1 MTITAWAPRSRPGFG
16 FSTFHGSRRV
26 FAALAVFIVIG
37 AIAVWEI
44 ASAMSSRALREIE
57 AAGFQRIEL
66 YSSTVSNALATYA
79 YLPSVLARDSE
90 IVAAVSGDDAS
101 AVAAANAKL
110 KLTNENARSAAIYVM
125 DTSGLTRASSNFDS
139 QWSFVGKNY
148 SYRPYFIQAMQG
160 QSGHFY
166 GVGTT
171 TNLAG
176 YFISSPIYAG
186 GTIVGVVVVKIDL
199 EPLQA
204 EWASGGERLFVMD
217 RNKVVIL
224 SSYLGWKYGMLHV
237 LGPGIAEE
245 LKETQEYGNANLHVL
260 AFKRLG
266 SLATHSSVVDFE
278 KRRYLMQTR
287 DFGDDGWT
295 IGYLSDI
302 APVNAKW
309 REVMISSGAVL
320 ALLVLIG
327 LFFWQRRLRLHTEL
341 HARKAVSEA
350 LRVAHDQLEQ
360 KVRERTLDLQAEI
373 SEREKAELELRAT
386 QEELIHAG
394 KMAALGQMS
403 AAIAHEINQP
413 LSAIQTYSASTRLL
427 YEKDDKQGVS
437 ANLDMI
443 ASLTKRLAG
452 ITSHL
457 RTFSHKSAMK
467 RDPVSLEYCVDR
479 ALALLQ
485 TTIDHADIEI
495 DRAVPEDAMVC
506 GNEIRL
512 EQVLV
517 NLIRNAIDAM
527 QGQPVRKLTLQ
538 AVRDHDFWVLKV
550 GDTGS
555 GIKEENLSKLFEPF
569 FSTKN
574 AGVGLGLG
582 LSLSYTIIRGFGGT
596 VTCENNPDGGA
607 SFYVKLPIVND
618 AGNHA

>member
-1 MTITAWAPRSRPGFG
+1 
-16 FSTFHGSRRV
+16 
-26 FAALAVFIVIG
+26 
-37 AIAVWEI
+37 
-44 ASAMSSRALREIE
+44 
-57 AAGFQRIEL
+57 
-66 YSSTVSNALATYA
+66 
-79 YLPSVLARDSE
+79 
-90 IVAAVSGDDAS
+90 
-101 AVAAANAKL
+101 
-110 KLTNENARSAAIYVM
+110 M
-125 DTSGLTRASSNFDS
+125 DTTGLTRASSNFDS
-139 QWSFVGKNY
+139 KWSFVGQNY
-148 SYRPYFIQAMQG
+148 SFRPYFIQAMQG
-160 QSGHFY
+160 QPGHFY
-166 GVGTT
+166 GVGST

-176 YFISSPIYAG
+176 YFISSPIYSAG
-186 GTIVGVVVVKIDL
+186 DIVGVVVVKIDL

-224 SSYLGWKYGMLHV
+224 SSYLGWKYGMLHA
-237 LGPGIAEE
+237 LGPSVARE
-245 LKETQEYGNANLHVL
+245 LKETQEYGNANLHAL

-266 SLATHSSVVDFE
+266 SLATHSSVVEFE
-278 KRRYLMQTR
+278 KHRYLMQTR
-287 DFGDDGWT
+287 NFGDDGWT

-309 REVMISSGAVL
+309 REVMISSCAVL
-320 ALLVLIG
+320 ALLVLLG

-341 HARKAVSEA
+341 RARKAISEA

-360 KVRERTLDLQAEI
+360 KVRERTLDLEAEI
-373 SEREKAELELRAT
+373 SERHKAEIELRST

-413 LSAIQTYSASTRLL
+413 LAAIQTFSASTRVL
-427 YEKDDKQGVS
+427 YEKDDKKGVS
-437 ANLDMI
+437 ANLEMI
-443 ASLTKRLAG
+443 ADLTKRLAG

-485 TTIDHADIEI
+485 TTIDHAEIEVV
-495 DRAVPEDAMVC
+495 RAVPDDAVVC

-538 AVRDHDFWVLKV
+538 ATREQNFWILRV

-555 GIKEENLSKLFEPF
+555 GIEPENLSKLFEPF

-607 SFYVKLPIVND
+607 SFTVKLPMFND
-618 AGNHA
+618 AGDHV

>member
-1 MTITAWAPRSRPGFG
+1 MTITAWAPRSRPDLK
-16 FSTFHGSRRV
+16 FSTLADSRRV
-26 FAALAVFIVIG
+26 FLALAVFILVG
-37 AIAVWEI
+37 AIAVWEA
-44 ASAMSSRALREIE
+44 ASVVSSRALREIE

-79 YLPSVLARDSE
+79 YLPAVLARDSD
-90 IVAAVSGDDAS
+90 IAAAVSGADS

-110 KLTNENARSAAIYVM
+110 RLTNENAHSAAIYVM
-125 DTSGLTRASSNFDS
+125 DTTGLTRASSNFDS
-139 QWSFVGKNY
+139 KWSFVGQNY
-148 SYRPYFIQAMQG
+148 SFRPYFIQAMQG
-160 QSGHFY
+160 QPGHFY
-166 GVGTT
+166 GVGST

-176 YFISSPIYAG
+176 YFISSPIYSAG
-186 GTIVGVVVVKIDL
+186 DIVGVVVVKIDL

-224 SSYLGWKYGMLHV
+224 SSYLGWKYGMLHA
-237 LGPGIAEE
+237 LGPGVAEE
-245 LKETQEYGNANLHVL
+245 LKETQEYGNANLRVL

-266 SLATHSSVVDFE
+266 SLATHSSVVEFE
-278 KRRYLMQTR
+278 KHRYLMQTR
-287 DFGDDGWT
+287 NFGDDGWT

-309 REVMISSGAVL
+309 REVMISSCAVL
-320 ALLVLIG
+320 ALLVLLG

-341 HARKAVSEA
+341 RARKAVSEA

-360 KVRERTLDLQAEI
+360 KVRERTLDLEAEI
-373 SEREKAELELRAT
+373 SERQKAEIELRST

-413 LSAIQTYSASTRLL
+413 LAAIQTFSASTRVL
-427 YEKDDKQGVS
+427 YEKDDKKGVS
-437 ANLDMI
+437 ANLEMI

-485 TTIDHADIEI
+485 TTIDHAEIEVVRVVP
-495 DRAVPEDAMVC
+495 DDAVVC

-527 QGQPVRKLTLQ
+527 QGRPIRKLTLQ
-538 AVRDHDFWVLKV
+538 ATREQKFWVLRV

-555 GIKEENLSKLFEPF
+555 GIEQENLSKLFEPF

-582 LSLSYTIIRGFGGT
+582 LSLSYTIIRGFGGS

-607 SFYVKLPIVND
+607 SFYVKLPMFND
-618 AGNHA
+618 AGDHV

>member
-1 MTITAWAPRSRPGFG
+1 MTITAWAPRSRPDLK
-16 FSTFHGSRRV
+16 FSTLADSRRV
-26 FAALAVFIVIG
+26 FLALAVFILVG
-37 AIAVWEI
+37 AIAVWEA
-44 ASAMSSRALREIE
+44 ASVVSSRALREIE

-79 YLPSVLARDSE
+79 YLPAVLARDSD
-90 IVAAVSGDDAS
+90 IAAAVSGADS

-110 KLTNENARSAAIYVM
+110 RLTNENAHSAAIYVM
-125 DTSGLTRASSNFDS
+125 DTTGLTRASSNFDS
-139 QWSFVGKNY
+139 KWSFVGQNY
-148 SYRPYFIQAMQG
+148 SFRPYFIQAMQG
-160 QSGHFY
+160 QPGHFY
-166 GVGTT
+166 GVGST

-176 YFISSPIYAG
+176 YFISSPIYSAG
-186 GTIVGVVVVKIDL
+186 DIVGVVVVKIDL

-237 LGPGIAEE
+237 LGPGVAEE
-245 LKETQEYGNANLHVL
+245 LKETQEYGNANLRVL

-266 SLATHSSVVDFE
+266 SLATHSSVVEFE
-278 KRRYLMQTR
+278 KHRYLMQTR
-287 DFGDDGWT
+287 NFGDDGWT

-302 APVNAKW
+302 APVDAKW
-309 REVMISSGAVL
+309 REVVISSCAVL
-320 ALLVLIG
+320 ALLVLLG

-341 HARKAVSEA
+341 RARKAVSEA

-360 KVRERTLDLQAEI
+360 KVRERTLDLEAEI
-373 SEREKAELELRAT
+373 SERQKAEIELRST

-413 LSAIQTYSASTRLL
+413 LAAIQTFSASTRVL
-427 YEKDDKQGVS
+427 YEKDDKKGVS
-437 ANLDMI
+437 ANLEMI

-485 TTIDHADIEI
+485 TTIDHAEIEVVRVVP
-495 DRAVPEDAMVC
+495 DDAVVC

-527 QGQPVRKLTLQ
+527 QGRPIRKLTLQ
-538 AVRDHDFWVLKV
+538 ATREQKFWVLRV

-555 GIKEENLSKLFEPF
+555 GIEQENLSKLFEPF

-582 LSLSYTIIRGFGGT
+582 LSLSYTIIRGFGGS

-607 SFYVKLPIVND
+607 SFYVKLPMFND
-618 AGNHA
+618 AGDHV

>member
-1 MTITAWAPRSRPGFG
+1 MTITAWAPRSRPDLK
-16 FSTFHGSRRV
+16 FSTLADSRRV
-26 FAALAVFIVIG
+26 FLALAVFILVG
-37 AIAVWEI
+37 AIAVWEA
-44 ASAMSSRALREIE
+44 ASVVSSRALREIE

-79 YLPSVLARDSE
+79 YLPAVLARDSD
-90 IVAAVSGDDAS
+90 IAAAVSGADS

-110 KLTNENARSAAIYVM
+110 RLTNENAHSAAIYVM
-125 DTSGLTRASSNFDS
+125 DTTGLTRASSNFDS
-139 QWSFVGKNY
+139 KWSFVGQNY
-148 SYRPYFIQAMQG
+148 SFRPYFIQAMQG
-160 QSGHFY
+160 QPGHFY
-166 GVGTT
+166 GVGST

-176 YFISSPIYAG
+176 YFISSPIYSAG
-186 GTIVGVVVVKIDL
+186 DIVGVVVVKIDL

-224 SSYLGWKYGMLHV
+224 SSYLGWKYGMLHA
-237 LGPGIAEE
+237 LGPGVAEE
-245 LKETQEYGNANLHVL
+245 LKETQEYGNANLRVL

-266 SLATHSSVVDFE
+266 SLATHSSVVEFE
-278 KRRYLMQTR
+278 KHRYLMQTR
-287 DFGDDGWT
+287 NFGDDGWT

-302 APVNAKW
+302 APVDAKW
-309 REVMISSGAVL
+309 REVVISSCAVL
-320 ALLVLIG
+320 ALLVLLG

-341 HARKAVSEA
+341 RARKAVSEA

-360 KVRERTLDLQAEI
+360 KVRERTLDLEAEI
-373 SEREKAELELRAT
+373 SERQKAEIELRST

-413 LSAIQTYSASTRLL
+413 LAAIQTFSASTRVL
-427 YEKDDKQGVS
+427 YEKDDKKGVS
-437 ANLDMI
+437 ANLEMI

-485 TTIDHADIEI
+485 TTIDHAEIEVVRVVP
-495 DRAVPEDAMVC
+495 DDAVVC

-527 QGQPVRKLTLQ
+527 QGRPIRKLTLQ
-538 AVRDHDFWVLKV
+538 ATREQKFWVLRV

-555 GIKEENLSKLFEPF
+555 GIEQENLSKLFEPF

-582 LSLSYTIIRGFGGT
+582 LSLSYTIIRGFGGS

-607 SFYVKLPIVND
+607 SFYVKLPMFND
-618 AGNHA
+618 AGDHV

>member
-1 MTITAWAPRSRPGFG
+1 MTTTAWAPRSRPDLG
-16 FSTFHGSRRV
+16 FSTLANSRRV
-26 FAALAVFIVIG
+26 FLALAVFVLIG

-79 YLPSVLARDSE
+79 YLPAVLARDSD
-90 IVAAVSGDDAS
+90 IAAAVSGSSA

-110 KLTNENARSAAIYVM
+110 RLTNENAHSAAIYVM
-125 DTSGLTRASSNFDS
+125 DTTGLTRASSNFDS
-139 QWSFVGKNY
+139 KWSFVGQNY
-148 SYRPYFIQAMQG
+148 SFRPYFIQAMQG
-160 QSGHFY
+160 QPGHFY
-166 GVGTT
+166 GVGST

-176 YFISSPIYAG
+176 YFISSPIYSAG
-186 GTIVGVVVVKIDL
+186 DIVGVVVVKIDL

-224 SSYLGWKYGMLHV
+224 SSYLGWKYGMLHA
-237 LGPGIAEE
+237 LGPSVARE
-245 LKETQEYGNANLHVL
+245 LKETQEYGNANLRVL

-266 SLATHSSVVDFE
+266 SLATHSSVVEFE
-278 KRRYLMQTR
+278 KHRYLMQTR
-287 DFGDDGWT
+287 NFGDDGWT

-309 REVMISSGAVL
+309 REVMISSCAVL
-320 ALLVLIG
+320 ALLVLLG

-341 HARKAVSEA
+341 RARKAISEA

-360 KVRERTLDLQAEI
+360 KVRERTLDLEAEI
-373 SEREKAELELRAT
+373 SERHKAEIELRST

-413 LSAIQTYSASTRLL
+413 LAAIQTFSASTRVL
-427 YEKDDKQGVS
+427 YEKDDKKGVS
-437 ANLDMI
+437 ANLEMI
-443 ASLTKRLAG
+443 ADLTKRLAG

-485 TTIDHADIEI
+485 TTIDHAEIEVV
-495 DRAVPEDAMVC
+495 RAVPDDAVVC

-538 AVRDHDFWVLKV
+538 ATREQNFWILRV

-555 GIKEENLSKLFEPF
+555 GIEPENLSKLFEPF

-607 SFYVKLPIVND
+607 SFTVKLPMFND
-618 AGNHA
+618 AGDHV

>member
-1 MTITAWAPRSRPGFG
+1 MTITAWAPRSRPDLR
-16 FSTFHGSRRV
+16 FSTLADSRRV
-26 FAALAVFIVIG
+26 FLALAVFILIG
-37 AIAVWEI
+37 AVAVWEI

-79 YLPSVLARDSE
+79 YLPAVLARDSD
-90 IVAAVSGDDAS
+90 IAAAVSGTAL

-110 KLTNENARSAAIYVM
+110 RLTNENAHSAAIYVM
-125 DTSGLTRASSNFDS
+125 DTTGLTRASSNFDGKF
-139 QWSFVGKNY
+139 SFVGQNY
-148 SYRPYFIQAMQG
+148 SFRPYFIQAMQG
-160 QSGHFY
+160 RSGHFY
-166 GVGTT
+166 GVGST

-176 YFISSPIYAG
+176 YFISSPIYSAG
-186 GTIVGVVVVKIDL
+186 EIVGVVVVKIDL

-224 SSYLGWKYGMLHV
+224 SSYLGWKYGMLHA
-237 LGPGIAEE
+237 LGPGIARE
-245 LKETQEYGNANLHVL
+245 LKETQEYGNANLRVL
-260 AFKRLG
+260 DFKRVG
-266 SLATHSSVVDFE
+266 SLATHSSVVEFE

-287 DFGDDGWT
+287 NFGDDGWT

-309 REVMISSGAVL
+309 RDVMIASCAVL
-320 ALLVLIG
+320 ALLVLLG

-341 HARKAVSEA
+341 RARKAISEA

-360 KVRERTLDLQAEI
+360 KVRERTLDLEAEI
-373 SEREKAELELRAT
+373 SERQKTEIELRST

-413 LSAIQTYSASTRLL
+413 LAAIQTFSASTRLL
-427 YEKDDKQGVS
+427 YEKDDKKGVS
-437 ANLDMI
+437 TNLEMI
-443 ASLTKRLAG
+443 GSLTKRLAG

-467 RDPVSLEYCVDR
+467 RDPVELGYCVDR

-485 TTIDHADIEI
+485 TTIDHADIEVVRGI
-495 DRAVPEDAMVC
+495 PDDAVVC

-527 QGQPVRKLTLQ
+527 QGCSVRKLTLQ
-538 AVRDHDFWVLKV
+538 ASRETKFWILRV

-555 GIKEENLSKLFEPF
+555 GIEPENLSKLFEPF

-607 SFYVKLPIVND
+607 SFYVKLPMFND
-618 AGNHA
+618 AGGHV

>member
-1 MTITAWAPRSRPGFG
+1 MTTTAWAPRSRPDLG
-16 FSTFHGSRRV
+16 FSTLANSRRV
-26 FAALAVFIVIG
+26 FLALAVFVLIG

-79 YLPSVLARDSE
+79 YLPAVLARDSD
-90 IVAAVSGDDAS
+90 IAAAVSGSSA

-110 KLTNENARSAAIYVM
+110 RLTNENAHSAAIYVM
-125 DTSGLTRASSNFDS
+125 DTTGLTRASSNFDS
-139 QWSFVGKNY
+139 KWSFVGQNY
-148 SYRPYFIQAMQG
+148 SFRPYFIQAMQG
-160 QSGHFY
+160 QPGHFY
-166 GVGTT
+166 GVGST

-176 YFISSPIYAG
+176 YFISSPIYSAG
-186 GTIVGVVVVKIDL
+186 DIVGVVVVKIDL

-224 SSYLGWKYGMLHV
+224 SSYLGWKYGMLHA
-237 LGPGIAEE
+237 LGPSVARE
-245 LKETQEYGNANLHVL
+245 LKETQEYGNANLRVL

-266 SLATHSSVVDFE
+266 SLATHSSVVEFE
-278 KRRYLMQTR
+278 KHRYLMQTR
-287 DFGDDGWT
+287 NFGDDGWT

-309 REVMISSGAVL
+309 REVMISSCAVL
-320 ALLVLIG
+320 ALLVLLG

-341 HARKAVSEA
+341 RARKAISEA

-360 KVRERTLDLQAEI
+360 KVRERTLDLEAEI
-373 SEREKAELELRAT
+373 SERHKAEIELRST

-413 LSAIQTYSASTRLL
+413 LAAIQTFSASTRLL
-427 YEKDDKQGVS
+427 YEKDDKKGVS
-437 ANLDMI
+437 ANLEMI
-443 ASLTKRLAG
+443 ADLTKRLAG

-485 TTIDHADIEI
+485 TTIDHAEIEVV
-495 DRAVPEDAMVC
+495 RAVPDDAVVC

-538 AVRDHDFWVLKV
+538 ATREQNFWILRV

-555 GIKEENLSKLFEPF
+555 GIEPENLSKLFEPF

-607 SFYVKLPIVND
+607 SFTVKLPMFND
-618 AGNHA
+618 AGDHV

>member
-1 MTITAWAPRSRPGFG
+1 MTTTAWAPRSRPDLG
-16 FSTFHGSRRV
+16 FSTLADSRRV
-26 FAALAVFIVIG
+26 FVAIAVFVLIG

-79 YLPSVLARDSE
+79 YLPAVLARDSD
-90 IVAAVSGDDAS
+90 IAAAVSGTDS
-101 AVAAANAKL
+101 SVAAANAKL
-110 KLTNENARSAAIYVM
+110 RLTNENAHSAAIYVM

-139 QWSFVGKNY
+139 KWSFVGSNY

-160 QSGHFY
+160 QTGHFY

-176 YFISSPIYAG
+176 YFISSPIYSAG
-186 GTIVGVVVVKIDL
+186 EIVGVVVVKIDL

-224 SSYLGWKYGMLHV
+224 SSYLGWKYGMLHA
-237 LGPGIAEE
+237 LEPGVADE
-245 LKETQEYGNANLHVL
+245 LKETQEYGNANLRVL

-266 SLATHSSVVDFE
+266 SLATHSSVVEFE

-287 DFGDDGWT
+287 SFGDDGWT

-309 REVMISSGAVL
+309 RDVMISSCAVL
-320 ALLVLIG
+320 ALFVLIG

-341 HARKAVSEA
+341 RARKAVSEA

-360 KVRERTLDLQAEI
+360 KVRERTLDLEAEI
-373 SEREKAELELRAT
+373 SERHKAELELRST

-413 LSAIQTYSASTRLL
+413 LAAIQTFSASTRLL

-437 ANLDMI
+437 ANLEMI

-467 RDPVSLEYCVDR
+467 RDPVSLDYCVDR

-485 TTIDHADIEI
+485 TTIDRADIEI
-495 DRAVPEDAMVC
+495 DREVPEKAVVC

-527 QGQPVRKLTLQ
+527 QDQPVRKLTLQ
-538 AVRDHDFWVLKV
+538 ARRDQEFWILKV
-550 GDTGS
+550 GDTGP
-555 GIKEENLSKLFEPF
+555 GIKEENRSKLFEPF

-596 VTCENNPDGGA
+596 VTCENNPEGGA
-607 SFYVKLPIVND
+607 SFYVKLPMFNG
-618 AGNHA
+618 AGGHV

>member
-1 MTITAWAPRSRPGFG
+1 MTITAWAPRSRPDLK
-16 FSTFHGSRRV
+16 FSTLADSRRV
-26 FAALAVFIVIG
+26 FLALAVFILVG
-37 AIAVWEI
+37 AIAVWEA
-44 ASAMSSRALREIE
+44 ASVVSSRALREIE

-79 YLPSVLARDSE
+79 YLPAVLARDSD
-90 IVAAVSGDDAS
+90 IAAAVSGADS

-110 KLTNENARSAAIYVM
+110 RLTNENAHSAAIYVM
-125 DTSGLTRASSNFDS
+125 DTTGLTRASSNFDS
-139 QWSFVGKNY
+139 KWSFVGQNY
-148 SYRPYFIQAMQG
+148 SFRPYFIQAMQG
-160 QSGHFY
+160 QPGHFY
-166 GVGTT
+166 GVGST

-176 YFISSPIYAG
+176 YFISSPIYSAG
-186 GTIVGVVVVKIDL
+186 DIVGVVVVKIDL

-237 LGPGIAEE
+237 LGPGVAEE
-245 LKETQEYGNANLHVL
+245 LKETQEYGNANLRVL

-266 SLATHSSVVDFE
+266 SLATHSSVVEFE
-278 KRRYLMQTR
+278 KHRYLMQTR
-287 DFGDDGWT
+287 NFGDDGWT

-302 APVNAKW
+302 APVDAKW
-309 REVMISSGAVL
+309 REVVISSCAVL
-320 ALLVLIG
+320 ALLVLLG

-341 HARKAVSEA
+341 RARKAVSEA

-360 KVRERTLDLQAEI
+360 KVRERTLDLEAEI
-373 SEREKAELELRAT
+373 SERQKAEIELRST

-413 LSAIQTYSASTRLL
+413 LAAIQTFSASTRVL
-427 YEKDDKQGVS
+427 YEKDDKKGVS
-437 ANLDMI
+437 ANLEMI

-485 TTIDHADIEI
+485 TTIDHAEIEVVRVVP
-495 DRAVPEDAMVC
+495 DDAVVC

-527 QGQPVRKLTLQ
+527 QGRPIRKLTLQ
-538 AVRDHDFWVLKV
+538 ATREQKFWVLRV

-555 GIKEENLSKLFEPF
+555 GIEQENLSKLFEPF

-582 LSLSYTIIRGFGGT
+582 LSLSYTIIRGFGGS

-607 SFYVKLPIVND
+607 SFYVKLPMFND
-618 AGNHA
+618 AGDHA